1 MNDYASDE
9 EQIEAIRKWWS
20 ENGKFIIAGIALG
33 IAGLVGFR
41 VYSNNLAETRAE
53 ASGVYSQ
60 LVDASES
67 GDAAQTVR
75 LHEKL
80 LSEYATTP
88 YAAQSYLAAAKAE
101 MDRGD
106 TEAAI
111 AALQAM
117 LDSDAPE
124 AMRAIA
130 RLRLA
135 KALNYLERGSDAR
148 ALLSGFDGGNFQPR
162 FDEALG
168 DIEAALG
175 NREEARSAYQA
186 AISGAL
192 GTRMIDAELV
202 QLKIAALGL
211 SSQAMA
217 AEESTE

>member
-33 IAGLVGFR
+33 IVGLVGYR
-41 VYSNNLAETRAE
+41 MYSNNLADTRAE
-53 ASGVYSQ
+53 ASTIYSQ

-67 GDAAQTVR
+67 GDAARTVR
-75 LHEKL
+75 LHETL
-80 LSEYATTP
+80 LSEFAATP

-106 TEAAI
+106 TQAAI

-124 AMRAIA
+124 AMRSVA

-135 KALNYLERGSDAR
+135 KALNYLERGAEAR
-148 ALLSGFDGGNFQPR
+148 ALLSGFDGGSFQPR

-168 DIEAALG
+168 DIEAAMG
-175 NREEARSAYQA
+175 NGEEARSAYLA
-186 AISGAL
+186 ALSGAV

-202 QLKIAALGL
+202 QLKIDALGL
-211 SSQAMA
+211 SPQAA
-217 AEESTE
+217 LAEETTE